1 MLGKKEISAYTLKW
15 IAILCMLIDHVTAA
29 GIFVQNML
37 QYQIGRGIG
46 RIAFPIFCF
55 LIVEGYFHT
64 KNRTKYLGRL
74 LLLAFLSEVPFD
86 MVFSGNYLQTGYQN
100 VFFTLSLGLIGMI
113 LLGEIDKKMLKR
125 LKAST
130 GMAQKG
136 FRAGNALLQL
146 IVVAGMGVIASLI
159 RCDYGTN
166 GVLLILMIY
175 FLEKFYIMF
184 PDSIRKYGEQ
194 KVKNMLAGFAIFLW
208 FLMYDLNGGG
218 VNEIYGFPAILLVY
232 LYGGKRGKYSIP
244 AWFFYAFYP
253 LHLMVVVLLRK
264 LYYGI

>member
-1 MLGKKEISAYTLKW
+1 MLGKKEISAYSLKL
-15 IAILCMLIDHVTAA
+15 IAILCMFIDHVTAA
-29 GIFVQNML
+29 GIFVKSVT

-64 KNRTKYLGRL
+64 KDRAKYLGRL
-74 LLLAFLSEVPFD
+74 LLLAVLSEVPFD
-86 MVFSGNYLQTGYQN
+86 MVFSGTYLERGYQN
-100 VFFTLSLGLIGMI
+100 VFFTLSLGLIGM
-113 LLGEIDKKMLKR
+113 LLIGEIDKRMSEKF
-125 LKAST
+125 KASR
-130 GMAQKG
+130 GMEQKG
-136 FRAGNALLQL
+136 LRAGNALLQL
-146 IVVAGMGVIASLI
+146 AVVAGMGMLAELI

-184 PDSIRKYGEQ
+184 PDSIKKYGEQ

-218 VNEIYGFPAILLVY
+218 ANEIYGFPAILLVY
-232 LYGGKRGKYSIP
+232 LYGGKRGKYGIP
-244 AWFFYAFYP
+244 AWAFYAFYP
-253 LHLMVVVLLRK
+253 LHLLVVVLLRK